1 MKKKYISPNIITTV
15 IKPITLLGGSI
26 VEDNSGNANIIIDP
40 NEDYGGT
47 FGSRGSHSIWDDD
60 EE

>member
-26 VEDNSGNANIIIDP
+26 VEDNSDNANIIIDTSV
-40 NEDYGGT
+40 EDYGGT
-47 FGSRGSHSIWDDD
+47 FGSRGSHSIWDD